1 MSPQVTAG
9 TLIPADAPIDRFVTD
24 AQRAVL
30 FEHAGNLFGAP
41 FSTQQPCYER
51 HIFDREVRSPTTSP
65 ASCHCVAVRFLG
77 AVLAI
82 VVGRIAPQFAAD
94 RAAVAP
100 EKLSDVRL
108 RAAAH
113 ELRGNRVSFFLGELV
128 IRHGCNP
135 FPGRMERR
143 QYHWLPTLVQR
154 VLHLLCESARPN
166 HAYNRTRTLNRF
178 C

>member
-1 MSPQVTAG
+1 MRNVPCFLST
-9 TLIPADAPIDRFVTD
+9 PAICSALHFLRSS
-24 AQRAVL
+24 RATS
-30 FEHAGNLFGAP
+30 AIS
-41 FSTQQPCYER
+41 STVKCGRRR
-51 HIFDREVRSPTTSP
+51 HRRRR
-65 ASCHCVAVRFLG
+65 ACVAVRFLG

-135 FPGRMERR
+135 FTGRMERR
-143 QYHWLPTLVQR
+143 QYHWLPTLVQSA
-154 VLHLLCESARPN
+154 LHLLCESARPLKK
-166 HAYNRTRTLNRF
+166 HIAR
-178 C
+178 